1 MTIRTSMIDYLRRFF
16 GLEKKRGPHSGPV
29 GWSSIAALL
38 EDLEAISK
46 EHEEIFDTDVREQM
60 WTFLESRF
68 IQWNKETPVPSEFG
82 MFTPEGNDKIR
93 SAFGRNTEHLDT
105 IIDIF
110 DLDTYEKRK
119 QSFTN
124 PVLTTEA
131 GNHLD
136 DFFGAP

>member
-1 MTIRTSMIDYLRRFF
+1 MIDYLRRVF
-16 GLEKKRGPHSGPV
+16 GLEKKCVPHSGPV

-38 EDLEAISK
+38 EDLESISK
-46 EHEEIFDTDVREQM
+46 DHEEIFDTDVREQM

-68 IQWNKETPVPSEFG
+68 IHWNKETPIPQKFG
-82 MFTPEGNDKIR
+82 MFTPEGNEKIR
-93 SAFGRNTEHLDT
+93 SAFERNTEHLDT
-105 IIDIF
+105 IIDVF
-110 DLDTYEKRK
+110 RLDTYEKRK

-124 PVLTTEA
+124 PKLATEA